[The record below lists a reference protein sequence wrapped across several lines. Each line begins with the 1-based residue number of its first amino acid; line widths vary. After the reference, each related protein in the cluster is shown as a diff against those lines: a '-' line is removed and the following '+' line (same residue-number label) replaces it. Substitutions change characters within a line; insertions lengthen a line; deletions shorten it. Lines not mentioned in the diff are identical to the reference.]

1 MSVLNINRDRLTNQ
15 LKKWAEKDYTQHL
28 LFWLVIYGIFI
39 FLDEKD
45 YSLGFVFAK
54 ELLNVAFFAVIV
66 YLNLNYLIPKYLT
79 QKHLFWYLSLLI
91 LVALIITPIKTAVFF
106 ALYSNTPDVQEN
118 LINNQ
123 VSLFLSTFFIGG
135 LSTIYK
141 IMNDWVV
148 HQREVTDLE
157 NKNLQSELN
166 FLKSQINPHFL
177 FNTLNNLYAL
187 TLKKSEKAPEIV
199 LKLSEMMRYML
210 YECNEPRVLLQ
221 KEVNYIKN
229 YLELEK
235 LRQTKNFDIIFD
247 LKGEIRNQKIA
258 PLMFIPFLENSF
270 KHGLSNQIS
279 DGYVKIEL
287 EVFLDEVFLMI
298 ENSKAPSMPK
308 PSDGK
313 KSGGIGL
320 VNIRKRLNLLYP
332 DKYMLDVDDE
342 PNRYRV
348 NFKLQLNS

>member
-1 MSVLNINRDRLTNQ
+1 MSKVNTEKIADK
-15 LKKWAEKDYTQHL
+15 LKNLASHQYAQHI
-28 LFWLVIYGIFI
+28 LFWFVLFAVFV
-39 FLDEKD
+39 FLDNQK
-45 YSLGFVFAK
+45 YNSSYGFIIAK
-54 ELLNVAFFAVIV
+54 ELINVFFLAAIV
-66 YLNLNYLIPKYLT
+66 YINLYYLIPKYLS
-79 QKHLFWYLSLLI
+79 QKHFFWYLNLLI
-91 LVALIITPIKTAVFF
+91 LVALIITPLKTMVFYLF
-106 ALYSNTPDVQEN
+106 YSNYPETQTDLIQEQGS
-118 LINNQ
+118 I
-123 VSLFLSTFFIGG
+123 FLATFFIGG
-135 LSTIYK
+135 ISTVYK
-141 IMNDWVV
+141 IMNDWVI

-210 YECNEPRVLLQ
+210 YECNERRVPLI

-235 LRQTKNFDIIFD
+235 LRQTKNFNIKFQLD
-247 LKGEIRNQKIA
+247 GEIRHQKIA

-279 DGYVKIEL
+279 SGFVNIKLNVEEK
-287 EVFLDEVFLMI
+287 EVFLEI
-298 ENSKAPSMPK
+298 ENSKAPTLPK
-308 PSDGK
+308 SNMGK

-332 DKYMLDVDDE
+332 DQYLLFVEED
-342 PNRYRV
+342 PNRYKV
-348 NFKLQLNS
+348 NFKLQLND